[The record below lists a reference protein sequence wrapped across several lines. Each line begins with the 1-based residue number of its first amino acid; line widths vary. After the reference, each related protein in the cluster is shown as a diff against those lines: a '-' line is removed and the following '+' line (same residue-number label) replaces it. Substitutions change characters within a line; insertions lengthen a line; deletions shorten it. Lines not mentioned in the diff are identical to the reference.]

1 MITYYHKKPK
11 ILFAGI
17 NPHPGSDARGVPFS
31 NNKLFWYLLSRAGLI
46 AETEQELRQDAL
58 LQEMYHT
65 RFNQVYGLG
74 FLNLIDRP
82 TKDITL
88 LVRGEEQ
95 AGRERMEKV
104 IKKEKPNVV
113 CFVGKVV
120 YEKWSGIKKFD
131 FGWQEDIFASKAFVM
146 HFPLRGAA
154 SVRIEELEHIA
165 RTAGIKLYTPKTI

>member
-1 MITYYHKKPK
+1 MITYYVKKPK
-11 ILFAGI
+11 LLFAGI

-46 AETEQELRQDAL
+46 DEPEALLRQDAL
-58 LQEMYHT
+58 LQEMYRT

-74 FLNLIDRP
+74 FLNIIDRP

-88 LVRGEEQ
+88 LKKGEELE
-95 AGRERMEKV
+95 GRRRMEAV
-104 IKKEKPNVV
+104 IRKEKPRVV

-120 YEKWSGIKKFD
+120 YEKWSGRKKCD
-131 FGWQEDIFASKAFVM
+131 FGWQEDIFDSKAFVM

-154 SVRIEELEHIA
+154 SVRIEELQLVA
-165 RTAGIKLYTPKTI
+165 QYAFAV